1 MHTSKKKLQEKKEGM
16 EEAWQK
22 IEVQSGGLINHYYIS
37 SLIWSNSKGLAL
49 GIGNMTSIESGNE
62 VRGFAVDAR
71 LSSPTSSVFI
81 AWTYSSSNI
90 NTTVVRVGIVS
101 AATRKA
107 GLEYVAE
114 GEDWRG
120 LSHLVLN
127 WFL

>member
-1 MHTSKKKLQEKKEGM
+1 
-16 EEAWQK
+16 
-22 IEVQSGGLINHYYIS
+22 
-37 SLIWSNSKGLAL
+37 
-49 GIGNMTSIESGNE
+49 MTSIESGNE

-114 GEDWRG
+114 GED
-120 LSHLVLN
+120 
-127 WFL
+127 